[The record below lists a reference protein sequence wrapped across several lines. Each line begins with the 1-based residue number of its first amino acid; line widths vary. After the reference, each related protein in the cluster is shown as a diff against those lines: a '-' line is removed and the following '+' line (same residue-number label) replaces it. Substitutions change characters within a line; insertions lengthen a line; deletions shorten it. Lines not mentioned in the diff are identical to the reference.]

1 VPNCL
6 MALSLC
12 FLDAQGAPP
21 ERTVQ
26 LAGNAKPDSAA
37 QAVSAHHSRLLQ
49 VAHRL
54 ASYFG
59 ADARR
64 TTYCPAKRLHA
75 DHRSTTQRVTA

>member
-1 VPNCL
+1 MDQSEL
-6 MALSLC
+6 
-12 FLDAQGAPP
+12 FLTDNPD
-21 ERTVQ
+21 
-26 LAGNAKPDSAA
+26 DSATA
-37 QAVSAHHSRLLQ
+37 TPGMRAPGTRARSERPEAIAAPLAAPS
-49 VAHRL
+49 RL